1 VKKTAL
7 SVEDVAPKLQGVL
20 RGSVLVYT
28 HLGNSFLRLWGFE
41 NERPDQAS
49 GPVSSHVLLVG
60 VRALGRRTGI

>member
-1 VKKTAL
+1 
-7 SVEDVAPKLQGVL
+7 L

-49 GPVSSHVLLVG
+49 GPASSHVLLVG
-60 VRALGRRTGI
+60 VRALGRRAGI